1 MRTTEGM
8 EGLHLQQ
15 EGTGLDLL
23 KDFLTKNREDTV
35 GFLKSP
41 SRTADEIRHWLQT
54 SHTHRCLEVAHTT
67 WRTETAEQGREGLS
81 LTVDAQRGLAPLV
94 AGYAG
99 VPPSLSPLHTVNEE
113 PVHEAILLKDDSI
126 PGAELQ
132 TRAAEEPV
140 IPTPVQLLL
149 AGGSRAPYECKVGT
163 VITAT
168 SMERL

>member
-1 MRTTEGM
+1 M

-15 EGTGLDLL
+15 ERAGLDLL
-23 KDFLTKNREDTV
+23 KDFLTKNREDRV

-54 SHTHRCLEVAHTT
+54 SHTHRCLEVARTT
-67 WRTETAEQGREGLS
+67 WRRETAEQGRAGLS
-81 LTVDAQRGLAPLV
+81 LTVDAQCGLAPLV

-99 VPPSLSPLHTVNEE
+99 VPPSLGPPHMVKEK
-113 PVHEAILLKDDSI
+113 PVHEAIFLKDNSI

-132 TRAAEEPV
+132 TRAVEEPV
-140 IPTPVQLLL
+140 ITTLAQLLQ

-163 VITAT
+163 VITAM